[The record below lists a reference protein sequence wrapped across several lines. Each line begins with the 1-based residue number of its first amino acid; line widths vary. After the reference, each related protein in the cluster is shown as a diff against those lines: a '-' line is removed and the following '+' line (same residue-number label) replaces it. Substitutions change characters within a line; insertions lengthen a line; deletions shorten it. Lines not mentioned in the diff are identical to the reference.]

1 MDITTIFKKYHTY
14 IYNYALKLT
23 CHPQDAQDI
32 TQETFVKAWEKLDE
46 LKDENAVAKWLR
58 TICFHLFLDKKRKEK
73 QVDLLE
79 NM

>member
-1 MDITTIFKKYHTY
+1 MDITTIFKNYHTY

-46 LKDENAVAKWLR
+46 LKDENAVAKWL
-58 TICFHLFLDKKRKEK
+58 
-73 QVDLLE
+73 
-79 NM
+79 